1 MTSILESL
9 NDPHARHAMMVHL
22 PIAGSLI
29 GLGLLV
35 LLAAFR
41 FKPVGLRVAATA
53 VYAAIT
59 IGAVLAA
66 DAGEAA
72 EENVERS
79 VPALTAAEEAA
90 LEAHE
95 EAGESAWVWLLAP
108 AALSLGMFVPKKKL
122 RVMAG
127 VATLLAGAAGAG
139 WVSWT
144 GHLGGELVY
153 KHGLGVPARGQAGA
167 DAAALS
173 GQPAGRERDREE
185 RREEDDDH

>member
-41 FKPVGLRVAATA
+41 FKPIGLRVAVTA

-59 IGAVLAA
+59 VGAVLAV

-90 LEAHE
+90 LETHE
-95 EAGESAWVWLLAP
+95 EAGEGAWAWLLAP

-122 RVMAG
+122 RVIAG

-139 WVSWT
+139 WMSWT

-153 KHGLGVPARGQAGA
+153 THGLGVPARGQAGA
-167 DAAALS
+167 DGAAPS
-173 GQPAGRERDREE
+173 RPSEERERRQ
-185 RREEDDDH
+185 EEDDDH